1 MGQLGNGVYTS
12 GNKGSNFNF
21 ELKVLQGLEAIAIGI
36 EDLPV
41 NLLTSDIFITESNL
55 TVSSDATV
63 LTAIICVGKPQVS
76 VISAPNCI
84 SVGILEISTY
94 QSGQSVYLPLL
105 DNAAWY
111 VSISDVA
118 ALDLSSLQYA
128 NGQFSIVY
136 TFLETIDLPVF
147 IGPGTL
153 FDSVFSMNKLLTELN
168 IPVLSST
175 KGLYADDCT
184 LLSVVNMSDAIL
196 ATQINFNNCA
206 LSVTSVDSIL
216 ANVNTAGVSNGTLDI
231 SGGTNAS
238 PTSGGTNADY
248 LALIGRGWTVTI
260 NP

>member
-21 ELKVLQGLEAIAIGI
+21 ELKVLQGLEAIAVGI

-41 NLLTSDIFITESNL
+41 NSLTSDILITESNL
-55 TVSSDATV
+55 TISSDATV

-76 VISAPNCI
+76 VISAPNCTI
-84 SVGILEISTY
+84 VGILEISTY
-94 QSGQSVYLPLL
+94 QGGQSVYLPLIT
-105 DNAAWY
+105 NAGGY
-111 VSISDVA
+111 VSITDVI

-128 NGQFSIVY
+128 NGSFGILY

-153 FDSVFSMNKLLTELN
+153 FDSIFSMNNVLTELN

-175 KGLYADDCT
+175 KALYADDCT
-184 LLSVVNMSDAIL
+184 LLSVVNMSDAII
-196 ATQINFNNCA
+196 ATQITFNGCA

-238 PTSGGTNADY
+238 PTGGGTNADY